1 MPTNNSI
8 NTQGLASSGE
18 VIAGVVTNK
27 LVTPFT
33 LDALLDTFTIVSDLS
48 PNLGLYYSSG
58 TLSIKSSVGAD
69 LSSGAPGRLKLSS
82 KASAA
87 QYITY
92 VITANQTLTT
102 SDLTSNLFGTTT
114 SVAWAEDK
122 PFYLYAVPNDAETAV
137 SFMISAVPH
146 RSTSPAAA
154 NISKTGLTAA
164 STQGSFFAFGNP
176 TIADYESNGAFLMGS
191 FRMRK
196 DASNIWTVQAL
207 DNQDGLYVYQQNR
220 LFNYPSG
227 QQTAASGEW
236 FRPNAGTPAV
246 FTTNTYQYTLS
257 FSGVCQAVIKFDGDG
272 GTDGS
277 GSVNVQLTAP
287 YTASTAA
294 SQFNAE
300 ISFGGT
306 TASSVLDFSGNAY
319 AEVFRSDTGAKLT
332 YAGWVAGAR
341 SLSGIVNYVIS
352 SS

>member
-1 MPTNNSI
+1 
-8 NTQGLASSGE
+8 
-18 VIAGVVTNK
+18 
-27 LVTPFT
+27 
-33 LDALLDTFTIVSDLS
+33 
-48 PNLGLYYSSG
+48 
-58 TLSIKSSVGAD
+58 
-69 LSSGAPGRLKLSS
+69 
-82 KASAA
+82 
-87 QYITY
+87 
-92 VITANQTLTT
+92 
-102 SDLTSNLFGTTT
+102 
-114 SVAWAEDK
+114 
-122 PFYLYAVPNDAETAV
+122 
-137 SFMISAVPH
+137 MISAVPH
-146 RSTSPAAA
+146 RFTSPASA

-164 STQGSFFAFGNP
+164 STQGSFFAFDNP

-196 DASNIWTVQAL
+196 DASDIWTVQAL

-227 QQTAASGEW
+227 QQTAASTEW

-257 FSGVCQAVIKFDGDG
+257 LAGLCQAIIKFDGDG

-306 TASSVLDFSGNAY
+306 TTNSVLDFSANAF

-332 YAGWVAGAR
+332 YAAWVAGAR
-341 SLSGIVNYVIS
+341 GLSGIVNYLTS